1 MYTSTANTS
10 WSASIALAVA
20 ATLLLS
26 LAGCAASP
34 ASGDNAPVVRDSL
47 PEVVASDQQL
57 EELEGGV
64 SEEEYRAAFD
74 RFEACMVKAEQPL
87 VGVEKDAD
95 IISFSM
101 SAAAYDSG
109 DYDRCYLSEFQRVDE
124 RWQFQNK
131 DSSTATVTYQACLTA
146 AGVPPK
152 ESSEEVWAQM
162 IEAGIDPEKCA
173 LENGPEG

>member
-1 MYTSTANTS
+1 MYTSAANMS
-10 WSASIALAVA
+10 QSASVALAVA
-20 ATLLLS
+20 AMLMLS
-26 LAGCAASP
+26 LAGCSASP
-34 ASGDNAPVVRDSL
+34 ASGDNAPVVLDNL

-57 EELEGGV
+57 DELVGGV
-64 SEEEYRAAFD
+64 SEEEYTAAFD

-95 IISFSM
+95 IITFSM
-101 SAAAYDSG
+101 SSAAYDSG
-109 DYDRCYLSEFQRVDE
+109 DYDRCYFGEFQRVDE

-131 DSSTATVTYQACLTA
+131 DSSTATIIYQACLTA